1 MSEQKSFFSTLPGII
16 TALAGLVTAIAGLL
30 YALSETGLIGSR
42 GKDETKPA
50 AVAPKEFATAT
61 PKIPEAAK
69 KPVAPKPVAETPKAP
84 VAATP
89 KQPVGEATKQ
99 TEVLARRTPAKP
111 KEQTTDGWAIIGY
124 YQQGKFSDL
133 TLMVHGERPA
143 AGRSYEAVKDFR
155 LVLKRQAERGEKVI
169 TLGMVH
175 QGDLV
180 EVLEIDFEPGT
191 RKVPVHARLRAVLH
205 PIERS
210 TK

>member
-1 MSEQKSFFSTLPGII
+1 MNEQKSFFSTLPGII
-16 TALAGLVTAIAGLL
+16 TAIAGLVTAVAGLIL
-30 YALSETGLIGSR
+30 ALSQSGFIGS
-42 GKDETKPA
+42 GAKDETKPA
-50 AVAPKEFATAT
+50 A
-61 PKIPEAAK
+61 
-69 KPVAPKPVAETPKAP
+69 VAPKPVAETPKAP